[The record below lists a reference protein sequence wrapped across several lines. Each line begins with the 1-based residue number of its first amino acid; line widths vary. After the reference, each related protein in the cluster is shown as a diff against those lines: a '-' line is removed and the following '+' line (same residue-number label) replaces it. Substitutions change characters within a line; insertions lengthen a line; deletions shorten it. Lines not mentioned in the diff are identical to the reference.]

1 MNIPREWIS
10 SRSGPKPGT
19 AMGESENFGGSSQ
32 KFGAFRGENKSTI
45 GNFLGGGVVSKYEKD
60 DGDEGCE

>member
-1 MNIPREWIS
+1 
-10 SRSGPKPGT
+10 
-19 AMGESENFGGSSQ
+19 MGESENFGGNSQ